1 MEKETEIND
10 APAWYR
16 KAMDVPYEDHMV
28 NVEGV
33 DIHYLTWGEAGR
45 PGLVFVHGGAAHA
58 HWWTPWLPSSRKSTV
73 LPLLTFQVTVTAE
86 DVNRIR

>member
-45 PGLVFVHGGAAHA
+45 PGLVSSTAVPLMHTGGL
-58 HWWTPWLPSSRKSTV
+58 TWLPSSRKSTV
-73 LPLLTFQVTVTAE
+73 LPLLTFQVTATVE

>member
-33 DIHYLTWGEAGR
+33 DIHYEA
-45 PGLVFVHGGAAHA
+45 
-58 HWWTPWLPSSRKSTV
+58 STTEMV
-73 LPLLTFQVTVTAE
+73 IVEF
-86 DVNRIR
+86 